1 MLKEDGMN
9 MEIRAIETFHAVVKF
24 GSFQKAA
31 EALNYSQP
39 TITFRIKQLETD
51 LGVQLFKRGKQA
63 QLTTSGRLFLEKS
76 AKLFF
81 RIPVCFWKTKFHL
94 SNKRQI

>member
-31 EALNYSQP
+31 EA
-39 TITFRIKQLETD
+39 
-51 LGVQLFKRGKQA
+51 
-63 QLTTSGRLFLEKS
+63 
-76 AKLFF
+76 
-81 RIPVCFWKTKFHL
+81 
-94 SNKRQI
+94 